1 MQLDLVAP
9 FSGPVLPLTAVPDP
23 VFAGLI
29 MGDGLAI
36 EPLSAQ
42 LLAPCDGVIAHLART
57 HHALTLQAANG
68 AEVLIHIG
76 IDTVQLDGRGFLA
89 KVQQGERVR
98 QGQVLIEVDLDL
110 VARYAPSLATMLV
123 IANGDQFVL
132 SNCASGTVVAGQS
145 RFLTL
150 APATEQAARR
160 AAEASPAPV
169 VSAGDTVSAQTG
181 YSNTAHPATVRH
193 GGGLHARPAALVQS
207 AARAF
212 SAVVEIELNGQRA
225 NAKSM
230 VALMGLGVRE
240 GDLVQV
246 HVNGVN
252 AVEAAAAVV
261 AALETHSEAG
271 HAAPPAVAATAVNAA
286 AAVGTQPALP
296 DGMIAGV
303 CAAPGLAIGQV
314 VRLDAY
320 EPEVPEQGA
329 GFDAEF
335 ECLGQAL
342 QTVRGNLADELRHA
356 EQRGAKE
363 EGEILRAHQ
372 ALADDPELVSVAECH
387 IGNGHSAAFAFRQS
401 VRAQCTVLLGLG
413 NALLA
418 ERVGDLKDLERR
430 VLSIMLGETS
440 GVPELPDAAILVA
453 EDLAPSELTRLPRA
467 KVAGILTA
475 AGGATAHVAILA
487 RALGIPAL
495 VACGPAALALEA
507 GQQVLL
513 DASNGRCDPQPSE
526 DAIAQARRQIAERE
540 QRRNVMLESAAAP
553 ALTTDGVA
561 IEVAANIGNEA
572 DAREGVRNGAD
583 GVGLLRTEFLFI
595 DRNDAPT
602 TEEQR
607 AAYQAVLD
615 VLGERSAIIRTLD
628 IGGDKEVPFLPLPAE
643 PNPALGLR
651 GIRTGFARPE
661 ILDAQLK
668 ALLTVK
674 PLSRLRILVP
684 MIAEVSELI
693 QLRERI
699 DALADEMGL
708 SERPQLG
715 VMIEVPSAALLADQ
729 LARHAD
735 FLSIGTND
743 LTQYTLAMD
752 RCHPGLA
759 ARLDGL
765 HPSLLRLIALTVEG
779 ARKHGRWVG
788 VCGALA
794 SDPDAVPVL
803 VGLGVSELSVSP
815 ALVPEIK
822 SCVRA
827 LSAEQCR
834 QNAQALLQLDS
845 APAVRAHLRAV
856 GVES

>member
-1 MQLDLVAP
+1 
-9 FSGPVLPLTAVPDP
+9 
-23 VFAGLI
+23 
-29 MGDGLAI
+29 
-36 EPLSAQ
+36 
-42 LLAPCDGVIAHLART
+42 
-57 HHALTLQAANG
+57 
-68 AEVLIHIG
+68 
-76 IDTVQLDGRGFLA
+76 
-89 KVQQGERVR
+89 
-98 QGQVLIEVDLDL
+98 
-110 VARYAPSLATMLV
+110 
-123 IANGDQFVL
+123 
-132 SNCASGTVVAGQS
+132 
-145 RFLTL
+145 
-150 APATEQAARR
+150 
-160 AAEASPAPV
+160 
-169 VSAGDTVSAQTG
+169 
-181 YSNTAHPATVRH
+181 
-193 GGGLHARPAALVQS
+193 
-207 AARAF
+207 
-212 SAVVEIELNGQRA
+212 
-225 NAKSM
+225 
-230 VALMGLGVRE
+230 MGLGVRE
-240 GDLVQV
+240 GDLVRV
-246 HVNGVN
+246 HASG
-252 AVEAAAAVV
+252 ADAAEAAVAVV

-271 HAAPPAVAATAVNAA
+271 HAAPPAAATVT
-286 AAVGTQPALP
+286 AVGVQPESS
-296 DGMIAGV
+296 DGLIAGV

-320 EPEVPEQGA
+320 EPEVPEQGSGA
-329 GFDAEF
+329 NVE
-335 ECLGQAL
+335 LQNLVQAL
-342 QTVRGNLADELRHA
+342 QAVRGHLADELRHA

-372 ALADDPELVSVAECH
+372 ALADDPELVSAAERH
-387 IGNGHSAAFAFRQS
+387 IDNGHSAAFAFRQS
-401 VRAQCTVLLGLG
+401 VRAQCAVLQSLG

-430 VLSIMLGETS
+430 VLSVILGEAS
-440 GVPELPDAAILVA
+440 GIPELSDAAILVA

-467 KVAGILTA
+467 KVAGILTS

-495 VACGPAALALEA
+495 VACGSAVLALEA
-507 GQQVLL
+507 GRQLLL
-513 DASNGRCDPQPSE
+513 DASNGRCDPAPSE
-526 DAIAQARRQIAERE
+526 GAIAQARRQIDERE

-607 AAYQAVLD
+607 TAYQAVLD
-615 VLGERSAIIRTLD
+615 ALGERNAIIRTLD

-661 ILDAQLK
+661 ILDAQLT
-668 ALLTVK
+668 ALLQIK

-684 MIAEVSELI
+684 MIAEVSELL
-693 QLRERI
+693 QLRQRI
-699 DALADEMGL
+699 DALAGEMGL

-729 LARHAD
+729 LAAHAD

-759 ARLDGL
+759 ARLDSL
-765 HPSLLRLIALTVEG
+765 HPSLLRLIAMTVDG
-779 ARKHGRWVG
+779 ARKHGKWVG

-822 SCVRA
+822 SRVRA

-834 QNAQALLQLDS
+834 RDAQALLQLNS
-845 APAVRAHLRAV
+845 AQAVRAHLRAV